1 MIMILRWLF
10 TSDFLQNNIRVSL
23 LKRMYTTAR
32 TREHNI
38 NEYVNMVELFKKVGI
53 LIDRSEV
60 ESRYVFSKH
69 SNIDTILMTYRHQG
83 MYVTLYDTNNIT
95 KILKYKIE
103 DVSSMTEAINLFHE
117 MIEREEQKC

>member
-53 LIDRSEV
+53 LVDRSEV

-69 SNIDTILMTYRHQG
+69 SNVDTILMTYRHQG